1 MTTRLV
7 VDTSALVS
15 LALVDCLDLLDALG
29 YELAVAPAVIQELHQ
44 VASRSDTLS
53 RAAESA
59 LQTVAKFETALDE
72 AAQDLASQLVVLPR
86 LGQGEAETLA
96 LAAQLNSFEMLVD
109 DVRAM
114 GGLAGVARTL
124 EVNIAPS
131 SYVFVKAYL
140 DEMLTYG
147 QVVQLL
153 ERLAASRGW
162 QQSVLYY
169 TALVMMEQA
178 RMAKEE

>member
-1 MTTRLV
+1 MHRL
-7 VDTSALVS
+7 
-15 LALVDCLDLLDALG
+15 
-29 YELAVAPAVIQELHQ
+29 P
-44 VASRSDTLS
+44 
-53 RAAESA
+53 
-59 LQTVAKFETALDE
+59 
-72 AAQDLASQLVVLPR
+72 
-86 LGQGEAETLA
+86 
-96 LAAQLNSFEMLVD
+96 N
-109 DVRAM
+109 
-114 GGLAGVARTL
+114 
-124 EVNIAPS
+124 
-131 SYVFVKAYL
+131 VFVKAYL

>member
-1 MTTRLV
+1 LHRL
-7 VDTSALVS
+7 
-15 LALVDCLDLLDALG
+15 
-29 YELAVAPAVIQELHQ
+29 P
-44 VASRSDTLS
+44 
-53 RAAESA
+53 
-59 LQTVAKFETALDE
+59 
-72 AAQDLASQLVVLPR
+72 
-86 LGQGEAETLA
+86 
-96 LAAQLNSFEMLVD
+96 N
-109 DVRAM
+109 
-114 GGLAGVARTL
+114 
-124 EVNIAPS
+124 
-131 SYVFVKAYL
+131 VFVKAYL